1 MQNPV
6 LTNRNYA
13 FIYFSAW
20 GIIAVIHFFLALFF
34 SPYGV
39 LPCLMEALF
48 ASALFAV
55 LGIGIWYPVY
65 FTDPQKN
72 RIINFLTNHLASCSL
87 AVSLWLWLTQIVG
100 NIIYADLEGYQ
111 KMHENTLGWAIAIG
125 MLYYFIVSLSYY
137 LVIYYEAFQE
147 KIVKE
152 NELKAL
158 VKESELASLK
168 SQINPHFLFNSLNSI
183 SSLTMFS
190 PERAQEMVISLSE
203 FLRYSLSQKK
213 ETLTTFENELRNI
226 DRYLKIEK
234 TRFGK
239 RLHVDQDISEDCKQ
253 YKLPG
258 LILQPIMENA
268 IKYGVYES
276 TDKSNIQI
284 TGTCKPNL
292 LTVEIKNEYDP
303 DFLSKKGE
311 GIGLR
316 NVKSR
321 MEILYSRKDLLTIK
335 NDNKT
340 FEVTMRFPQ
349 N

>member
-6 LTNRNYA
+6 LAKRTYTL
-13 FIYFSAW
+13 IYFSAW
-20 GIIAVIHFFLALFF
+20 GLIALIHFILSLFF
-34 SPYGV
+34 SPFS
-39 LPCLMEALF
+39 LPVNLAEAFIYSSLF
-48 ASALFAV
+48 SII
-55 LGIGIWYPVY
+55 GIGVWYPVY

-72 RIINFLTNHLASCSL
+72 RIVNFLTNHLASCSL
-87 AVSLWLWLTQIVG
+87 SVGIWIWLNDMILKAIVQ
-100 NIIYADLEGYQ
+100 NNPEYLIQHREY
-111 KMHENTLGWAIAIG
+111 LGFTIAIG
-125 MLYYFIVSLSYY
+125 MLYYLLVSTNYY
-137 LVIYYEAFQE
+137 LLIYYEGFQD
-147 KIVKE
+147 KIHKE
-152 NELKAL
+152 SKLKAL

-190 PERAQEMVISLSE
+190 PDRAQEMVINLSE

-213 ETLTTFENELRNI
+213 ETLTSFENELKNI

-239 RLHVDQDISEDCKQ
+239 RLHVDQDINGECIDMQ
-253 YKLPG
+253 LPG
-258 LILQPIMENA
+258 LILQPILENA

-276 TDKSNIQI
+276 TDRSNIAI
-284 TGTCKPNL
+284 SSTCKPNL
-292 LTVEIKNEYDP
+292 LTVVVKNEYDP

-321 MEILYSRKDLLTIK
+321 MEILYARNDLLTINK
-335 NDNKT
+335 DKKT
-340 FEVTMRFPQ
+340 FEVILRFPQ
-349 N
+349 D

>member
-6 LTNRNYA
+6 LSKRNYA
-13 FIYFSAW
+13 LIYFTSW
-20 GIIAVIHFFLALFF
+20 GVITVINFFLALFF
-34 SPYGV
+34 SKFSVIQV
-39 LPCLMEALF
+39 LSEALM
-48 ASALFAV
+48 SNLLFAV
-55 LGIGIWYPVY
+55 IGIGIWYPVY

-87 AVSLWLWLTQIVG
+87 AVGLWMWINKLLAG
-100 NIIYADLEGYQ
+100 FIYAGEPEWQ
-111 KMHENTLGWAIAIG
+111 KLHEATIGWTIAIG
-125 MLYYFIVSLSYY
+125 MLFYFIVSLSYY
-137 LVIYYEAFQE
+137 LAIYYEAFQE

-152 NELKAL
+152 NELKTL

-226 DRYLKIEK
+226 ERYLKIEK

-239 RLHVDQDISEDCKQ
+239 RLFVEQEISDDCKN
-253 YKLPG
+253 YKLPA

-276 TDKSNIQI
+276 TDQSNIQI
-284 TGTCKPNL
+284 TGSCKPNL
-292 LTVEIKNEYDP
+292 LTVVIKNEYDP
-303 DFLSKKGE
+303 DFLSTKGE

-321 MEILYSRKDLLTIK
+321 IEILYSRNDLLTIK

-340 FEVTMRFPQ
+340 FEVTLRFPQ
-349 N
+349 K